1 MEYPFTGFFIRDE
14 RIRGPSH
21 DGEFYIT
28 NNYIYGPFNS
38 GKYYIGASKQ
48 NFGPGQSGQ
57 FYLRG
62 PVDHAAVAGRPAM
75 RISLCGTGEPAEH
88 MNHGAEAVH
97 LIIGAVGG

>member
-1 MEYPFTGFFIRDE
+1 MENPFTGYSIRDN

-48 NFGPGQSGQ
+48 IFGPGQGGE

-62 PVDHAAVAGRPAM
+62 NKIHGPSTTLPWLSDPPDAAR
-75 RISLCGTGEPAEH
+75 
-88 MNHGAEAVH
+88 
-97 LIIGAVGG
+97 